1 MAASS
6 SPTAEQ
12 LRPIRLAVVGD
23 GGVGKRRLIES
34 LLRRRPRANRLEGQ
48 YEEALMCRHAAHSCS
63 TTTGCLCAPI
73 ARLVRPAGCS
83 RGGGSAFPRSRSAL
97 AGGLRTEFDDFDQ
110 TAGRPGGLY
119 DVHRLRYELVDGGCL
134 QFECR
139 HPPLLE
145 SVDAAILM
153 FDVTS
158 RVTYMRVPMHYRH
171 LRRACPNIPIVLVA
185 TGVEATSSNGW
196 RRKVKP
202 KQINFH
208 NHKKEIQAFVEVNLT
223 SGENLDEPLR
233 LLAQALEECG
243 DWSEGHFVPE
253 HAEGLYGPLD
263 ASSCPRPPWL
273 PWQVAA
279 SRSPALRTEL
289 QAAFTS
295 TAIEAVLKS
304 KLAPQDLRGE
314 LGGED
319 SAAIRIH
326 ELPALLKRHAA
337 EVAALLHCRRLLA
350 FMTTLLSPTGH
361 ESASS
366 KGRAVQGQLPQG
378 QLPQGQLP
386 QGQLPQGQLP
396 QGQLPQG
403 QFSPTEVLP
412 IELLEM
418 ICCEAAEE
426 GPARIEFAPP
436 EEDAQDTTGQ
446 CYGPEDIS
454 DDDL

>member
-34 LLRRRPRANRLEGQ
+34 LLRRRPRANRLDGQ

-83 RGGGSAFPRSRSAL
+83 HGGGPSSPRSRSAL
-97 AGGLRTEFDDFDQ
+97 AGGHRTDFDDFDQ

-158 RVTYMRVPMHYRH
+158 RVTHMKVPMHYRH

-185 TGVEATSSNGW
+185 TGVEATGSNGW

-202 KQINFH
+202 KQVNFH

-223 SGENLDEPLR
+223 SGENLDEPLQ

-243 DWSEGHFVPE
+243 DWSEGHVVPE
-253 HAEGLYGPLD
+253 RADVLYGPLESHHTSRVSLD
-263 ASSCPRPPWL
+263 AISCPRLPWL

-279 SRSPALRTEL
+279 SRSPALRAEL

-295 TAIEAVLKS
+295 TAIEALLKS

-319 SAAIRIH
+319 PAAIRIH

-350 FMTTLLSPTGH
+350 FMTTLLSPAGH

-366 KGRAVQGQLPQG
+366 KARAVQGQLP
-378 QLPQGQLP
+378 
-386 QGQLPQGQLP
+386 
-396 QGQLPQG
+396 

-418 ICCEAAEE
+418 ICCEVAEQ